1 MIIKKFEVEGSGE
14 FPIDMLRYD
23 QCWPTDTADAL
34 KIRPAY
40 GGDGSGL
47 ERRTISL
54 STTRKICPDARPL
67 GQLHLARNRLMPRD
81 GGG

>member
-1 MIIKKFEVEGSGE
+1 LIAMIVKKFEVEGSGE

-54 STTRKICPDARPL
+54 STTGKYVPTRGRWDSFTWRVI
-67 GQLHLARNRLMPRD
+67 G
-81 GGG
+81 